1 MDDGLRFDRGARYGA
16 AIVAAMFATYLAV
29 ASDFSAIVQAEM
41 YAGTITNDMPYVDT
55 LQFVLVVATLVAAL
69 AALPTSPMRRVG
81 SVTLACVAL
90 FLWATFGLLRGAG
103 HLGHLDPLWEVV
115 LNQGFIALLAGVGG
129 WVIARGRHP
138 LSWVVVVIALVPP
151 IVGPRLVEANVTS
164 GGYAL
169 AMQGIVVVG
178 GLAAVWAA
186 AGVDRWARRRFSG
199 RDAATRRRVRSATT
213 RIEP

>member
-16 AIVAAMFATYLAV
+16 AIVAATFATYLAV
-29 ASDFSAIVQAEM
+29 ASDFSAIVQAEI
-41 YAGTITNDMPYVDT
+41 YAGAITNDMPYVDT
-55 LQFVLVVATLVAAL
+55 FQFVLVVATLVAAFAL
-69 AALPTSPMRRVG
+69 LPTSPMRRVG
-81 SVTLACVAL
+81 GVTLACVAL

-103 HLGHLDPLWEVV
+103 HLAHLDPLWAVV

-129 WVIARGRHP
+129 WVVARGRHP
-138 LSWVVVVIALVPP
+138 LSWVVMVVALVPP

-169 AMQGIVVVG
+169 AMQGIVIVG
-178 GLAAVWAA
+178 GLAAAWGA
-186 AGVDRWARRRFSG
+186 AGIDWWVRRRLSG
-199 RDAATRRRVRSATT
+199 RDAATGRQPRSATT

>member
-55 LQFVLVVATLVAAL
+55 LQFVLVVATLVVAFAL
-69 AALPTSPMRRVG
+69 LPTSAMRRVG
-81 SVTLACVAL
+81 GVTVACVAL

-103 HLGHLDPLWEVV
+103 HLAHLDPLWEVV

>member
-1 MDDGLRFDRGARYGA
+1 MDDGPRFDRGARYGA
-16 AIVAAMFATYLAV
+16 AVVATMFATYLAV

-55 LQFVLVVATLVAAL
+55 LQFLLVVATLVAAL
-69 AALPTSPMRRVG
+69 AVLPTSPMRRLG
-81 SVTLACVAL
+81 GVTLACVAL

-103 HLGHLDPLWEVV
+103 HLAHLDPLWEVV

-138 LSWVVVVIALVPP
+138 LSWVVVVVALVPP
-151 IVGPRLVEANVTS
+151 IVGPRLVEANATS

-199 RDAATRRRVRSATT
+199 WDAATRRRVRSATT
-213 RIEP
+213 RIGP